1 MEQRNLKWRPPA
13 ETVEA
18 YQLLATRY
26 PQLLQWA
33 TGLARGDRSK
43 AEEIVQEFCLYV
55 TLVKPDLSEVGN
67 LDGYLYTSL
76 RHIYLSSL
84 ARASREAL
92 RVVRVEDFDSFA
104 LAMSCQ
110 PTADPVQRQNDLR
123 RICTYAVWRKE
134 SSKSASYFTLHFFHG
149 YGRQEIAELARLP
162 ISAIYNKLKVAPV
175 RFSLT
180 SMIPASYESWIGTLH
195 LSRFCRGRCRR
206 PRSFSKN
213 YGKRSC
219 RHVTPIAFLKKN
231 CSRITRPP
239 PQGRF
244 HARYWRTS

>member
-1 MEQRNLKWRPPA
+1 MDHRNLKWRPPA

-18 YQLLATRY
+18 HHLLATRY

-55 TLVKPDLSEVGN
+55 TVVKPDLSEVGN
-67 LDGYLYTSL
+67 LDGYLYTCL

-110 PTADPVQRQNDLR
+110 PAGDPVQRQNDLR
-123 RICTYAVWRKE
+123 RICNYAVWRKE
-134 SSKSASYFTLHFFHG
+134 SSKSASYFILHFFHG
-149 YGRQEIAELARLP
+149 YGRQ
-162 ISAIYNKLKVAPV
+162 
-175 RFSLT
+175 
-180 SMIPASYESWIGTLH
+180 
-195 LSRFCRGRCRR
+195 
-206 PRSFSKN
+206 
-213 YGKRSC
+213 
-219 RHVTPIAFLKKN
+219 
-231 CSRITRPP
+231 
-239 PQGRF
+239 
-244 HARYWRTS
+244 